1 MREGPLVALPEMF
14 WSLCNFRDY
23 LLGNLKIIYLV
34 VTGVSVI
41 FCFFELLYGV
51 SSGGNFLGE
60 DIAEF

>member
-1 MREGPLVALPEMF
+1 MF